1 MVYETGAQGA
11 WLHLRLEGFGGGEG
25 LNGAQSDIGNGS
37 SLDLTGR
44 NDSVCCFIATSM
56 FWANLGP
63 LASVTTAMQ
72 PLVVLQIDKLPQKI
86 EFCEVPEHFL
96 ISKI

>member
-1 MVYETGAQGA
+1 MA
-11 WLHLRLEGFGGGEG
+11 WAHHELEFRGGEG
-25 LNGAQSDIGNGS
+25 LDGAPSNIGNGS

-44 NDSVCCFIATSM
+44 SGSVCCFIATSM

-72 PLVVLQIDKLPQKI
+72 PLVVLQIDKLLQKI
-86 EFCEVPEHFL
+86 EFCEVPEQVER
-96 ISKI
+96 